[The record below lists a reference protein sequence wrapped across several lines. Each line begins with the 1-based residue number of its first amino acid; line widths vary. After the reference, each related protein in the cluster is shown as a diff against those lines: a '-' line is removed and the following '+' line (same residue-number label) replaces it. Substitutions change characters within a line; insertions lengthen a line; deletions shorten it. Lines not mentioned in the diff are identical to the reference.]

1 MSLTISERSYII
13 MDAANKIKDK
23 GLARK
28 LTTAVVGAIVLLSA
42 GLVII
47 AAVVFTNIKSTMKE
61 VLYDVTLDSYKSV
74 ISSEVQS
81 AISITENYYELAQS
95 GELPEAEAQKKAMEV
110 IRSIRYGD
118 DNSGYLWIDGTDYT
132 LLMHPILPD
141 QEGNNRYE
149 LTDQNDVKIIQEIMK
164 VAKEGGYNEFYFTKS
179 DGVTVA
185 PKVAYSKEFEPWD
198 WVITTGVYED
208 DIQGVV
214 DNSAGVV
221 RISQIF
227 DRAISLMAGIAALF
241 TVIIAIVAYI
251 LIKRII
257 QVIEKVK
264 AQLTRVAQG
273 DLTGKLEGRI
283 SQRNDELGAMVRN
296 TNIAM
301 DSFRSSMLSVKDT
314 TDAVESGSTDMKEKT
329 ENAVNANEQVA
340 TAIGNVAAEVS
351 QQASAVD
358 RMIENVASLADA
370 GKAVSTAVEEALQY
384 MKQLDGNSADM
395 KAKMESMSEESAHMD
410 VNVQEISEKIDVTSK
425 GIQEMETILGSI
437 EEIASETNL
446 LALNASIEAARAGDA
461 GRGFAV
467 VADSIKGL
475 SENTSNELENIRKII
490 STLVENFKECEK
502 CIELV
507 VKSNQSST
515 ESTKDVIESFR
526 IINND
531 VVSTNEKLT
540 VVHETDEKMMKD
552 IMEIDSQV
560 KVIGQ
565 AAESNAAATQE
576 ITASSEELTALLT
589 NISSTCNSMTGYVDN
604 LVKDMNQFKVEE

>member
-1 MSLTISERSYII
+1 

-47 AAVVFTNIKSTMKE
+47 AAVVFTDIKATMKE

-95 GELPEAEAQKKAMEV
+95 GGLSEAEAQKKAMEV

-185 PKVAYSKEFEPWD
+185 PKVAYSKEFEPWN
-198 WVITTGVYED
+198 WVITTGVYSD
-208 DIQGVV
+208 DIQNIV
-214 DNSAGVV
+214 DNSNGV
-221 RISQIF
+221 IQIGQIF
-227 DRAISLMAGIAALF
+227 NQSLGLMAGMAALF
-241 TVIIAIVAYI
+241 AVIIAIVAYI
-251 LIKRII
+251 LIKKII
-257 QVIEKVK
+257 LVIDKVK
-264 AQLTRVAQG
+264 VQLTRVAQG

>member
-1 MSLTISERSYII
+1 

-28 LTTAVVGAIVLLSA
+28 LTTAVVGAIVMLSA

-47 AAVVFTNIKSTMKE
+47 AAVVFTDIKATMKE

-95 GELPEAEAQKKAMEV
+95 GGLSEAEAQKKAMEV

-185 PKVAYSKEFEPWD
+185 PKVAYSKEFEPWN
-198 WVITTGVYED
+198 WVITTGVYSD
-208 DIQGVV
+208 DIQNIV
-214 DNSAGVV
+214 DNSNGV
-221 RISQIF
+221 IQIGQIF
-227 DRAISLMAGIAALF
+227 NQSLGLMAGMAAIF
-241 TVIIAIVAYI
+241 AVIIAIVAYI
-251 LIKRII
+251 LIKKII
-257 QVIEKVK
+257 LVIDKVK
-264 AQLTRVAQG
+264 VQLTRVAQG

>member
-1 MSLTISERSYII
+1 

-28 LTTAVVGAIVLLSA
+28 LTTAVVGAIVMLSA

-47 AAVVFTNIKSTMKE
+47 AAVVFTDIKATMKE

-95 GELPEAEAQKKAMEV
+95 GGLSEAEAQKKAMEV

-185 PKVAYSKEFEPWD
+185 PKVAYSKEFEPWN
-198 WVITTGVYED
+198 WVITTGVYSD
-208 DIQGVV
+208 DIQNIV
-214 DNSAGVV
+214 DNSNGV
-221 RISQIF
+221 IQIGQIF
-227 DRAISLMAGIAALF
+227 NQSLGLMAGMAALF
-241 TVIIAIVAYI
+241 AVIIAIVAYI
-251 LIKRII
+251 LIKKII
-257 QVIEKVK
+257 LVIDKVK
-264 AQLTRVAQG
+264 VQLTRVAQG

-358 RMIENVASLADA
+358 QMIENVASLADA

-507 VKSNQSST
+507 VKSNQRST

>member
-1 MSLTISERSYII
+1 

-47 AAVVFTNIKSTMKE
+47 AAVVFTDIKATMKE

-95 GELPEAEAQKKAMEV
+95 GGLSEAEAQKKAMEV

-185 PKVAYSKEFEPWD
+185 PKVAYSKEFEPWN
-198 WVITTGVYED
+198 WVITTGVYSD
-208 DIQGVV
+208 DIQNIV
-214 DNSAGVV
+214 DNSNGV
-221 RISQIF
+221 IQIGQIF
-227 DRAISLMAGIAALF
+227 NQSLGLMAGMAALF
-241 TVIIAIVAYI
+241 AVIIAIVAYI
-251 LIKRII
+251 LIKKII
-257 QVIEKVK
+257 LVIDKVK
-264 AQLTRVAQG
+264 VQLTRVAQG

-301 DSFRSSMLSVKDT
+301 DSFRSSMLSVKNT

-358 RMIENVASLADA
+358 QMIENVASLADA

-475 SENTSNELENIRKII
+475 SENTSNELENIRKTI

>member
-1 MSLTISERSYII
+1 

-47 AAVVFTNIKSTMKE
+47 AAVVFTDIKATMKE

-95 GELPEAEAQKKAMEV
+95 GGLSEAEAQKKAMEV

-185 PKVAYSKEFEPWD
+185 PKVAYSKEFEPWN
-198 WVITTGVYED
+198 WVITTGVYSD
-208 DIQGVV
+208 DIQNIV
-214 DNSAGVV
+214 DNSNGV
-221 RISQIF
+221 IQIGQIF
-227 DRAISLMAGIAALF
+227 NQSLGLMAGMAALF
-241 TVIIAIVAYI
+241 AVIIAIVAYI
-251 LIKRII
+251 LIKKII
-257 QVIEKVK
+257 LVIDKVK
-264 AQLTRVAQG
+264 VQLTRVAQG

-358 RMIENVASLADA
+358 QMIENVASLADA

-490 STLVENFKECEK
+490 STLVENFNECEK

-531 VVSTNEKLT
+531 VISTNEKLT

-565 AAESNAAATQE
+565 GAESNAAATQE

>member
-1 MSLTISERSYII
+1 

-47 AAVVFTNIKSTMKE
+47 AAVVFTDIKATMKE

-95 GELPEAEAQKKAMEV
+95 GDLPEAEAQKKAMEV

-185 PKVAYSKEFEPWD
+185 PKVAYSKEFEPWN

-214 DNSAGVV
+214 DNSEGVV
-221 RISQIF
+221 RIGQIF

-314 TDAVESGSTDMKEKT
+314 TDAVESGSMDMKEKI

-358 RMIENVASLADA
+358 QMIENVASLADA

-395 KAKMESMSEESAHMD
+395 KAKVESMSEESAHMD

-490 STLVENFKECEK
+490 STLVENFNECEK

-531 VVSTNEKLT
+531 VISTNEKLT

-565 AAESNAAATQE
+565 GAESNAAATQE

-589 NISSTCNSMTGYVDN
+589 NISSTCNSMTEYVDN

>member
-1 MSLTISERSYII
+1 MG
-13 MDAANKIKDK
+13 AANKIKDK

-47 AAVVFTNIKSTMKE
+47 AAVVFTDIKATMKE

-95 GELPEAEAQKKAMEV
+95 GELSEAEAQKKAMEV

-208 DIQGVV
+208 DIQGIV

-221 RISQIF
+221 RIGQIF
-227 DRAISLMAGIAALF
+227 DQAISLMAGIAALF

>member
-1 MSLTISERSYII
+1 

-28 LTTAVVGAIVLLSA
+28 LTTSVVGAIVLLSA

-47 AAVVFTNIKSTMKE
+47 AAVVFTDIKATMKE

-185 PKVAYSKEFEPWD
+185 PKVAYSKEFEPWN
-198 WVITTGVYED
+198 WVITTGVYSD
-208 DIQGVV
+208 DIQNIV
-214 DNSAGVV
+214 DNSNGV
-221 RISQIF
+221 IQIGQIF
-227 DRAISLMAGIAALF
+227 NQSLGLMAGMAALF
-241 TVIIAIVAYI
+241 AVIIAIVAYI
-251 LIKRII
+251 LIKKII
-257 QVIEKVK
+257 LVIDKVK
-264 AQLTRVAQG
+264 VQLTRVAQG
-273 DLTGKLEGRI
+273 DLTGKLEGKI
-283 SQRNDELGAMVRN
+283 AQRNDELGAMVRN

-301 DSFRSSMLSVKDT
+301 DAFRNSMLSVKNT

-358 RMIENVASLADA
+358 QMIENVASLADA

>member
-1 MSLTISERSYII
+1 

-47 AAVVFTNIKSTMKE
+47 AAVVFTDIKATMKE

-95 GELPEAEAQKKAMEV
+95 GGLSEAEAQKKAMEV

-185 PKVAYSKEFEPWD
+185 PKVAYSKEFEPWN
-198 WVITTGVYED
+198 WVITTGVYSD
-208 DIQGVV
+208 DIQNIV
-214 DNSAGVV
+214 DNSNGV
-221 RISQIF
+221 IQIGQIF
-227 DRAISLMAGIAALF
+227 NQSLGLMAGMAAIF
-241 TVIIAIVAYI
+241 AVIIAIVAYI
-251 LIKRII
+251 LIKKII
-257 QVIEKVK
+257 LVIDKVK
-264 AQLTRVAQG
+264 VQLTRVAQG

>member
-1 MSLTISERSYII
+1 

-47 AAVVFTNIKSTMKE
+47 AAVVFTDIKSTMKE

-227 DRAISLMAGIAALF
+227 DWAISLMAGIAALF

>member
-1 MSLTISERSYII
+1 

-47 AAVVFTNIKSTMKE
+47 AAVVFTDIKATMKE

-95 GELPEAEAQKKAMEV
+95 GGLSEAEAQKKAMEV

-185 PKVAYSKEFEPWD
+185 PKVAYSKEFEPWN
-198 WVITTGVYED
+198 WVITTGVYSD
-208 DIQGVV
+208 DIQNIV
-214 DNSAGVV
+214 DNSNGV
-221 RISQIF
+221 IQIGQIF
-227 DRAISLMAGIAALF
+227 NQSLGLMAGMAALF
-241 TVIIAIVAYI
+241 AVIIAIVAYI
-251 LIKRII
+251 LIKKII
-257 QVIEKVK
+257 LVIDKVK
-264 AQLTRVAQG
+264 VQLTRVAQG

-358 RMIENVASLADA
+358 QMIENVASLADA

-490 STLVENFKECEK
+490 STLVEIFKECEK

>member
-1 MSLTISERSYII
+1 

-47 AAVVFTNIKSTMKE
+47 AAVVFTDIKATMKE

-95 GELPEAEAQKKAMEV
+95 GGLSEAEAQKKAMEV

-185 PKVAYSKEFEPWD
+185 PKVAYSKEFEPWN
-198 WVITTGVYED
+198 WVITTGVYSD
-208 DIQGVV
+208 DIQNIV
-214 DNSAGVV
+214 DNSNGV
-221 RISQIF
+221 IQIGQIF
-227 DRAISLMAGIAALF
+227 NQSLGLMAGMAALF
-241 TVIIAIVAYI
+241 AVIIAIGAYI
-251 LIKRII
+251 LIKKII
-257 QVIEKVK
+257 LVIDKVK
-264 AQLTRVAQG
+264 VQLTRVAQG

-358 RMIENVASLADA
+358 QMIENVASLADA

>member
-1 MSLTISERSYII
+1 

-47 AAVVFTNIKSTMKE
+47 AAVVFTDIKSTMKE

-340 TAIGNVAAEVS
+340 TAIGNVAAEVF

-358 RMIENVASLADA
+358 QMIENVASLADA

>member
-1 MSLTISERSYII
+1 

-47 AAVVFTNIKSTMKE
+47 AAVVFTDIKATMKE

-95 GELPEAEAQKKAMEV
+95 GGLSEAEAQKKAMEV

-185 PKVAYSKEFEPWD
+185 PKVAYSKEFEPWN
-198 WVITTGVYED
+198 WVITTGVYSD
-208 DIQGVV
+208 DIQNIV
-214 DNSAGVV
+214 DNSNGV
-221 RISQIF
+221 IQIGQIF
-227 DRAISLMAGIAALF
+227 NQSLGLMAGMAAIF
-241 TVIIAIVAYI
+241 AVIIAIVAYI
-251 LIKRII
+251 LIKKII
-257 QVIEKVK
+257 LVIDKVK
-264 AQLTRVAQG
+264 VQLTRVAQG
-273 DLTGKLEGRI
+273 DLTGKLKGRI

-301 DSFRSSMLSVKDT
+301 DSFRSSMLSVKNT

-358 RMIENVASLADA
+358 QMIENVASLADA

-552 IMEIDSQV
+552 IMEIDNQV

>member
-1 MSLTISERSYII
+1 

-47 AAVVFTNIKSTMKE
+47 AAVVFTDIKATMKE

-95 GELPEAEAQKKAMEV
+95 GEFPEAEAQKKAMEV

-221 RISQIF
+221 RIGQIF

-251 LIKRII
+251 LIKKII
-257 QVIEKVK
+257 LVIDKVK
-264 AQLTRVAQG
+264 VQLTRVAQG

-358 RMIENVASLADA
+358 QMIENVASLANA

-589 NISSTCNSMTGYVDN
+589 NISST
-604 LVKDMNQFKVEE
+604 

>member
-1 MSLTISERSYII
+1 

-47 AAVVFTNIKSTMKE
+47 AAVVFTDIKATMKE

-185 PKVAYSKEFEPWD
+185 PKVAYSKEFEPWN
-198 WVITTGVYED
+198 WVITTGVYSD
-208 DIQGVV
+208 DIQNIV
-214 DNSAGVV
+214 DNSNGV
-221 RISQIF
+221 IQIGQIF
-227 DRAISLMAGIAALF
+227 NQSLGLMAGMAALF
-241 TVIIAIVAYI
+241 AVIIAIVAYI
-251 LIKRII
+251 LIKKII
-257 QVIEKVK
+257 LVIDKVK
-264 AQLTRVAQG
+264 VQLTRVAQG
-273 DLTGKLEGRI
+273 DLTGKLEGKI
-283 SQRNDELGAMVRN
+283 AQRNDELGAMVRN

-301 DSFRSSMLSVKDT
+301 DAFRNSMLSVKNT

-358 RMIENVASLADA
+358 QMIENVASLADA

>member
-1 MSLTISERSYII
+1 MN
-13 MDAANKIKDK
+13 AANKIKDK

-28 LTTAVVGAIVLLSA
+28 LITAVVGAIVLLSA

-47 AAVVFTNIKSTMKE
+47 AAVVFTDIKATMKE

-185 PKVAYSKEFEPWD
+185 PKVAYSKEFEPWN

-214 DNSAGVV
+214 DNSEGVV
-221 RISQIF
+221 RIGQIF
-227 DRAISLMAGIAALF
+227 DQAISLMAGIAALF

-273 DLTGKLEGRI
+273 DLTGKLEGKI
-283 SQRNDELGAMVRN
+283 AQRNDELGAMVRN

-314 TDAVESGSTDMKEKT
+314 TDAVESGSMDMKEKT

-358 RMIENVASLADA
+358 QMIENVASLADA

-395 KAKMESMSEESAHMD
+395 KAKMESMSAESANMD

-490 STLVENFKECEK
+490 STLVENFNECEK

-531 VVSTNEKLT
+531 VISTNEKLT

-565 AAESNAAATQE
+565 GAESNAAATQE

-589 NISSTCNSMTGYVDN
+589 NISSTCNSMTEYVDN

>member
-1 MSLTISERSYII
+1 

-47 AAVVFTNIKSTMKE
+47 AAVVFTDIKATMKE

-185 PKVAYSKEFEPWD
+185 PKVAYSKEFEPWN

-214 DNSAGVV
+214 DNSEGVV
-221 RISQIF
+221 RIGQIF
-227 DRAISLMAGIAALF
+227 DQAISLMAGIAALF

-273 DLTGKLEGRI
+273 DLTGKLEGKI
-283 SQRNDELGAMVRN
+283 AQRNDELGAMVRN

-314 TDAVESGSTDMKEKT
+314 TDAVESGSMDMKEKT

-358 RMIENVASLADA
+358 QMIENVASLADA

-490 STLVENFKECEK
+490 STLVENFNECEK

-531 VVSTNEKLT
+531 VISTNEKLT

-565 AAESNAAATQE
+565 GAESNAAATQE

>member
-1 MSLTISERSYII
+1 

-47 AAVVFTNIKSTMKE
+47 AAVVFTDIKATMKE

-95 GELPEAEAQKKAMEV
+95 GGLSEAEAQKKAMEV

-185 PKVAYSKEFEPWD
+185 PKVAYSKEFEPWN
-198 WVITTGVYED
+198 WVITTGVYSD
-208 DIQGVV
+208 DIQNIV
-214 DNSAGVV
+214 DNSNGV
-221 RISQIF
+221 IQIGQIF
-227 DRAISLMAGIAALF
+227 NQSLGLMAGMAAIF
-241 TVIIAIVAYI
+241 AVIIAIVAYI
-251 LIKRII
+251 LIKKII
-257 QVIEKVK
+257 LVIDKVK
-264 AQLTRVAQG
+264 VQLTRVAQG
-273 DLTGKLEGRI
+273 DLTGKLKGRI

-358 RMIENVASLADA
+358 QMIENVASLADA

>member
-1 MSLTISERSYII
+1 

-47 AAVVFTNIKSTMKE
+47 AAVVFTDIKATMKE

-185 PKVAYSKEFEPWD
+185 PKVAYSKEFEPWN
-198 WVITTGVYED
+198 WVITTGVYSD
-208 DIQGVV
+208 DIQNIV
-214 DNSAGVV
+214 DNSNGV
-221 RISQIF
+221 IQIGQIF
-227 DRAISLMAGIAALF
+227 NQSLGLMAGMAALF
-241 TVIIAIVAYI
+241 AVIIAIVAYI
-251 LIKRII
+251 LIKKII
-257 QVIEKVK
+257 LVIDKVK
-264 AQLTRVAQG
+264 VQLTRVAQG
-273 DLTGKLEGRI
+273 DLTGKLEGKI
-283 SQRNDELGAMVRN
+283 AQRNDELGAMVRN

-301 DSFRSSMLSVKDT
+301 DAFRNSMLSVKNT

-358 RMIENVASLADA
+358 QMIENVASLADA

-552 IMEIDSQV
+552 IMEIDNQV
-560 KVIGQ
+560 KVIRQ
-565 AAESNAAATQE
+565 VAESNAAATQE

>member
-1 MSLTISERSYII
+1 

-47 AAVVFTNIKSTMKE
+47 AAVVFTDIKATMKE

-81 AISITENYYELAQS
+81 AISITENYYELAQT

-110 IRSIRYGD
+110 IRSIRYGN

-208 DIQGVV
+208 DIRGVV

-221 RISQIF
+221 RIGQIF

-241 TVIIAIVAYI
+241 AVIIAIVAYI

-264 AQLTRVAQG
+264 VQLTRVAQG

-301 DSFRSSMLSVKDT
+301 DSFRSSMLSVKNT

-358 RMIENVASLADA
+358 QMIENVASLADA

-475 SENTSNELENIRKII
+475 SENTTNELENIRKII

-552 IMEIDSQV
+552 IMEIDNQV

-565 AAESNAAATQE
+565 VAESNAAATQE

>member
-1 MSLTISERSYII
+1 

-47 AAVVFTNIKSTMKE
+47 AAVVFTDIKATMKE

-95 GELPEAEAQKKAMEV
+95 GGLSEAEAQKKAMEV

-185 PKVAYSKEFEPWD
+185 PKVAYSKEFEPWN
-198 WVITTGVYED
+198 WVITTGVYSD
-208 DIQGVV
+208 DIQNIV
-214 DNSAGVV
+214 DNSNGV
-221 RISQIF
+221 IQIGQIF
-227 DRAISLMAGIAALF
+227 NQSLGLMAGMAALF
-241 TVIIAIVAYI
+241 AVIIAIVAYI
-251 LIKRII
+251 LIKKII
-257 QVIEKVK
+257 LVIDKVK
-264 AQLTRVAQG
+264 VQLTRVAQG

-358 RMIENVASLADA
+358 QMIENVASLADA

-552 IMEIDSQV
+552 IMEIDNQV

>member
-1 MSLTISERSYII
+1 

-28 LTTAVVGAIVLLSA
+28 LTTAVVGAIVMLSA

-47 AAVVFTNIKSTMKE
+47 AAVVFTDIKATMKE

-95 GELPEAEAQKKAMEV
+95 GGLSEAEAQKKAMEV

-185 PKVAYSKEFEPWD
+185 PKVAYSKEFEPWN
-198 WVITTGVYED
+198 WVITTGVYSD
-208 DIQGVV
+208 DIQNIV
-214 DNSAGVV
+214 DNSNGV
-221 RISQIF
+221 IQIGQIF
-227 DRAISLMAGIAALF
+227 NQSLGLMAGMAALF
-241 TVIIAIVAYI
+241 AVIIAIVAYI
-251 LIKRII
+251 LIKKII
-257 QVIEKVK
+257 LVIDKVK
-264 AQLTRVAQG
+264 VQLTRVAQG

-425 GIQEMETILGSI
+425 GIQEMETILSSI

-552 IMEIDSQV
+552 IMEIDNQV

>member
-1 MSLTISERSYII
+1 

-28 LTTAVVGAIVLLSA
+28 LTTAVVGAIVMLSA

-47 AAVVFTNIKSTMKE
+47 AAVVFTDIKATMKE

-95 GELPEAEAQKKAMEV
+95 GGLSEAEAQKKAMEV

-185 PKVAYSKEFEPWD
+185 PKVAYSKEFEPWN
-198 WVITTGVYED
+198 WVITTGVYSD
-208 DIQGVV
+208 DIQNIV
-214 DNSAGVV
+214 DNSNGV
-221 RISQIF
+221 IQIGQIF
-227 DRAISLMAGIAALF
+227 NQSLGLMAGMAAIF
-241 TVIIAIVAYI
+241 AVIIAIVAYI
-251 LIKRII
+251 LIKKII
-257 QVIEKVK
+257 LVIDKVK
-264 AQLTRVAQG
+264 VQLTRVAQG

-358 RMIENVASLADA
+358 QMIENVASLADA

-565 AAESNAAATQE
+565 AAESNAAAMQE

>member
-1 MSLTISERSYII
+1 

-47 AAVVFTNIKSTMKE
+47 AAVVFTDIKATMKE

-214 DNSAGVV
+214 DNSAGVI
-221 RISQIF
+221 RIGQIF
-227 DRAISLMAGIAALF
+227 DQAISLMAGIAALF
-241 TVIIAIVAYI
+241 AVIIAIVAYI

-273 DLTGKLEGRI
+273 DLTGNLEGKI
-283 SQRNDELGAMVRN
+283 AQRNDELGAMVRN

-301 DSFRSSMLSVKDT
+301 DAFRNSMLSVKNT
-314 TDAVESGSTDMKEKT
+314 TDAVESGSSDMKDKT

-358 RMIENVASLADA
+358 QMIENVASLADA

>member
-1 MSLTISERSYII
+1 

-47 AAVVFTNIKSTMKE
+47 AAVVFTDIKATMKE

-95 GELPEAEAQKKAMEV
+95 GGLSEAEAQKKAMEV

-185 PKVAYSKEFEPWD
+185 PKVAYSKEFEPWN
-198 WVITTGVYED
+198 WVITTGVYSD
-208 DIQGVV
+208 DIQNIV
-214 DNSAGVV
+214 DNSNGV
-221 RISQIF
+221 IQIGQIF
-227 DRAISLMAGIAALF
+227 NQSLGLMAGMAAIF
-241 TVIIAIVAYI
+241 AVIIAIVAYI
-251 LIKRII
+251 LIKKII
-257 QVIEKVK
+257 LVIDKVK
-264 AQLTRVAQG
+264 VQLTRVAQG
-273 DLTGKLEGRI
+273 DLTGKLKGRI

-301 DSFRSSMLSVKDT
+301 DSFRSSMLSVKNT

-358 RMIENVASLADA
+358 QMIENVASLADA

-475 SENTSNELENIRKII
+475 SENTSNDLENIRKII

>member
-1 MSLTISERSYII
+1 

-47 AAVVFTNIKSTMKE
+47 AAVVFTDIKSTMKE

>member
-1 MSLTISERSYII
+1 M
-13 MDAANKIKDK
+13 
-23 GLARK
+23 ARK

-47 AAVVFTNIKSTMKE
+47 AAVVFTDIKATMKE

-208 DIQGVV
+208 DIQSVV
-214 DNSAGVV
+214 DNSEGVI
-221 RISQIF
+221 RIGQIF
-227 DRAISLMAGIAALF
+227 DQAISLMAGIAALF
-241 TVIIAIVAYI
+241 AVIIAIVAYI

-273 DLTGKLEGRI
+273 DLTGNLEGKI
-283 SQRNDELGAMVRN
+283 AQRNDELGAMVRN

-301 DSFRSSMLSVKDT
+301 DAFRNSMLSVKNT
-314 TDAVESGSTDMKEKT
+314 TDAVESGSSDMKDKT

-358 RMIENVASLADA
+358 QMIENVASLADA

>member
-1 MSLTISERSYII
+1 

-47 AAVVFTNIKSTMKE
+47 AAVVFTDIKATMKE

-95 GELPEAEAQKKAMEV
+95 GEFPEAEAQKKAMEV

-221 RISQIF
+221 RIGQIF

-251 LIKRII
+251 LIKKII
-257 QVIEKVK
+257 LVIDKVK
-264 AQLTRVAQG
+264 VQLTRVAQG

-358 RMIENVASLADA
+358 QMIENVASLANA

>member
-1 MSLTISERSYII
+1 
-13 MDAANKIKDK
+13 MDAADKIKDK

-47 AAVVFTNIKSTMKE
+47 AAVVFTDIKATMKE

-95 GELPEAEAQKKAMEV
+95 GGLSEAEAQKKAMEV

-185 PKVAYSKEFEPWD
+185 PKVAYSKEFEPWN
-198 WVITTGVYED
+198 WVITTGVYSD
-208 DIQGVV
+208 DIQNIV
-214 DNSAGVV
+214 DNSNGV
-221 RISQIF
+221 IQIGQIF
-227 DRAISLMAGIAALF
+227 NQSLGLMAGMAALF
-241 TVIIAIVAYI
+241 AVIIAIVAYI
-251 LIKRII
+251 LIKKII
-257 QVIEKVK
+257 LVIDKVK
-264 AQLTRVAQG
+264 VQLTRVAQG

-301 DSFRSSMLSVKDT
+301 DSFRSSMLSVKNT

-358 RMIENVASLADA
+358 QMIENVASLADA

-552 IMEIDSQV
+552 IMEIDNQV

>member
-1 MSLTISERSYII
+1 M
-13 MDAANKIKDK
+13 
-23 GLARK
+23 ARK

-47 AAVVFTNIKSTMKE
+47 AAVVFTDIKATMKE

-95 GELPEAEAQKKAMEV
+95 GGLSEAEAQKKAMEV

-185 PKVAYSKEFEPWD
+185 PKVAYSKEFEPWN
-198 WVITTGVYED
+198 WVITTGVYSD
-208 DIQGVV
+208 DIQNIV
-214 DNSAGVV
+214 DNSNGV
-221 RISQIF
+221 IQIGQIF
-227 DRAISLMAGIAALF
+227 NQSLGLMAGMAALF
-241 TVIIAIVAYI
+241 AVIIAIVAYI
-251 LIKRII
+251 LIKKII
-257 QVIEKVK
+257 LVIDKVK
-264 AQLTRVAQG
+264 VQLTRVAQG

-358 RMIENVASLADA
+358 QMIENVASLADA